1 MPVNTQLKRSFI
13 LWNALYLVIT
23 LGLGIWG
30 AYDYWVTNYGEN
42 NIVDFNDV
50 APPGVVRTETGNF
63 RIVLNDGR
71 VADVH
76 PWLWCDDG
84 RKLYGV
90 RYWID

>member
-1 MPVNTQLKRSFI
+1 MHDLNNVIRYDSFHPDSKW
-13 LWNALYLVIT
+13 LRNESDLHPFS
-23 LGLGIWG
+23 
-30 AYDYWVTNYGEN
+30 YWVQNYGEN

-50 APPGVVRTETGNF
+50 EPPGVVRTDTGNF
-63 RIVLNDGR
+63 RITLNDGR

>member
-1 MPVNTQLKRSFI
+1 MHDLNNVIGYDSFHPDSKW
-13 LWNALYLVIT
+13 LRNESDLHPFS
-23 LGLGIWG
+23 
-30 AYDYWVTNYGEN
+30 YWVQNYGEN

-50 APPGVVRTETGNF
+50 EPPGVVRTDTGNF
-63 RIVLNDGR
+63 RITLKDGR